1 MLWHRLDGAVH
12 IGALA
17 VVDIGDAL
25 EHAHLFDAVFHPRK
39 GLQRMADDRRGHAH
53 GAGHGR
59 SSQGIFQVMRSGNEN
74 LLRVAD
80 RASRAVP
87 LPHDFAV
94 FYKRAVFH
102 RLRAAEKRHLA
113 LDLSRPF

>member
-1 MLWHRLDGAVH
+1 
-12 IGALA
+12 
-17 VVDIGDAL
+17 
-25 EHAHLFDAVFHPRK
+25 
-39 GLQRMADDRRGHAH
+39 
-53 GAGHGR
+53 
-59 SSQGIFQVMRSGNEN
+59 MRSGNEN

-113 LDLSRPF
+113 LDLSRHFEKHGIVHVQNGVVTPGLIFKDPLLQTDILAPWCHGG